1 MLVIYSLETLLIE
14 GIEIKL
20 LLDITQSRPL
30 NIYYVLNLNTLIT
43 SHFWEEIMSQDKSL
57 KFMDF
62 MMKLLENMEMLIL
75 GDILLMFLIIFHL
88 EH

>member
-20 LLDITQSRPL
+20 LLDITQLRPL